1 MDRLIQMG
9 KDLGYAGEKL
19 QDFVKQQQDYERG
32 ERIAERELERD
43 RIAAEK
49 DKLAAEE
56 AKADKERELERDR
69 IAAQEKERADN
80 LAAQEKERADKLAAQ
95 EKDREIEL
103 AKITAERDIEMAR
116 IEGIAEQAERDRE
129 LKRTEL
135 ETDRE
140 SKLSSEIE
148 LEKLK
153 HSFEMKHLELMGQLE
168 VQRANFK
175 TELEKQKSEKLAHAR
190 DPKLPYFEES
200 KDKMDSYLSRFEKYA
215 TANKWDKNVW
225 AAYLSALLK
234 GRALDVYDRLSTEDA
249 ADYDK
254 LKDALLKNFDMTER
268 GFRKKF
274 RYSRPERSE
283 TFIQFSSR
291 LCSYLN
297 KWLTMAKVEK
307 SFEAVCDFM
316 ARDQFLEA
324 CSRELFVHLKPK
336 AFENLDAMAKEADL
350 FAEAR
355 GGVFSCV
362 NKGQRD
368 NNKGAAQS
376 KPESKPSG
384 KPEIK
389 CGICGKGHLTIRCY
403 KNPDRKQA
411 YSAEIASGS
420 NGNSGSKGSN
430 TDSSVVAQGMQ
441 YRNDDAPNRGR
452 GFCRGRGAGRG
463 FTRGR
468 GKSDG
473 TSRGAGHQMSFCK
486 TEINRESEDGIGS
499 IYQNKVDSSLNSD
512 SKDKEGVCY
521 FLKSRLPTAQ
531 GTVNGT
537 KVIALRDTGCTGC
550 VIRRSLIS
558 DDRLIGKESDVTLI
572 DETTQRY
579 PLAVID
585 VDCPFFTGK
594 TEALC
599 MEETL
604 YDLVI
609 GNIDGSKL
617 PDMSHFSSAA
627 VTRSQ
632 AKQSEKAYRKL
643 KVPDQIINEDKE
655 ALKQA
660 QATDP
665 KLDSIRRRVDSGN
678 ITVSRG
684 LNRGETKFI
693 RKKDLTY
700 RQFTKGNKVTLQL
713 VIPEG
718 FREKV
723 LRLAHETLMSGHL
736 GIKKTLDRVL
746 SEFYW
751 PGVCGDV
758 ARFCKSCDIC
768 QRTIQKGRVTKVP
781 LGKMPLIDTPF
792 KRVAVDIVGPIEPRS
807 DKKSRYILTMI
818 DYATR
823 YPEAVA
829 LPSIETER
837 VAEALIAM
845 FSRVGI
851 PSEMLM
857 EHESRVT
864 IEVMNE
870 VSRLLSLQQLTT
882 IPYRPYSKGPVERF
896 HAMLKR
902 VLLTMCAERPNDW
915 DKYLPA
921 LLFAVREILQE
932 SLGFSPFELL
942 YGRNVRGPMQILREL
957 WSVEETDEHARLTY
971 QYVIDLR
978 ERLEKTCKFAQDNV
992 RKLDIKQNAFYDKRA
1007 RSRKFDVGDKVL
1019 LLLPS
1024 ESNKVLLQWN
1034 GPYEV
1039 LEVVNAMNYKINVK
1053 GVVNTY
1059 PANMLKLYVERQNVT
1074 SYHSAA
1080 IDAHCNE
1087 SKDHSDP
1094 TVQRVIVDTVTS
1106 NNVRCEDVTHGDVTS
1121 VKDSPS
1127 QVSNNERDE
1136 ELRTEATD
1144 PVRSVTPSRGNV
1156 KRDVKLT
1163 SDVKVAETP
1172 KGGDFHLVFDHTYPY
1187 SPIPFEA
1194 RQIRYKE
1201 MLDFGIR

>member
-69 IAAQEKERADN
+69 IAAEKDKLAAEEAKADKERE
-80 LAAQEKERADKLAAQ
+80 LERDKLAAQ

-168 VQRANFK
+168 VQRATFK

-368 NNKGAAQS
+368 NNKAAAQS

-411 YSAEIASGS
+411 YSAEVASGS
-420 NGNSGSKGSN
+420 SGSKGSN
-430 TDSSVVAQGMQ
+430 SDYGGENEQGTQIKSEESESS
-441 YRNDDAPNRGR
+441 RGR
-452 GFCRGRGAGRG
+452 GY
-463 FTRGR
+463 TRGR
-468 GKSDG
+468 GRGYFRGRGMTDG
-473 TSRGAGHQMSFCK
+473 APRGGGHQMSFCK
-486 TEINRESEDGIGS
+486 TEVNRESDDGIES
-499 IYQNKVDSSLNSD
+499 IYQSKIDSSLNSD
-512 SKDKEGVCY
+512 SNVKEGVCY
-521 FLKSRLPTAQ
+521 FLKSRLPTAE
-531 GTVNGT
+531 GTVNGRN
-537 KVIALRDTGCTGC
+537 VEVLRDTGCTC
-550 VIRRSLIS
+550 CTVKRSLVS
-558 DDRLIGKESDVTLI
+558 DDQLIGKESYVTLI
-572 DETTQRY
+572 DET
-579 PLAVID
+579 
-585 VDCPFFTGK
+585 
-594 TEALC
+594 
-599 MEETL
+599 
-604 YDLVI
+604 
-609 GNIDGSKL
+609 
-617 PDMSHFSSAA
+617 
-627 VTRSQ
+627 
-632 AKQSEKAYRKL
+632 
-643 KVPDQIINEDKE
+643 
-655 ALKQA
+655 
-660 QATDP
+660 
-665 KLDSIRRRVDSGN
+665 
-678 ITVSRG
+678 
-684 LNRGETKFI
+684 
-693 RKKDLTY
+693 
-700 RQFTKGNKVTLQL
+700 
-713 VIPEG
+713 
-718 FREKV
+718 
-723 LRLAHETLMSGHL
+723 
-736 GIKKTLDRVL
+736 
-746 SEFYW
+746 
-751 PGVCGDV
+751 
-758 ARFCKSCDIC
+758 RFCKSCDIC
-768 QRTIQKGRVTKVP
+768 QRTIQKGRVTDQAKVP

-807 DKKSRYILTMI
+807 DKKSWYILTMI

-902 VLLTMCAERPNDW
+902 VLFTMCAERPNDW

-921 LLFAVREILQE
+921 LLFAVREIPQE

-942 YGRNVRGPMQILREL
+942 YGRNARGPMQILREL

-978 ERLEKTCKFAQDNV
+978 ERLEKTCKLAQDNV

-1007 RSRKFDVGDKVL
+1007 RSCKFDVGDKVL

-1039 LEVVNAMNYKINVK
+1039 LEVVNMMNYKINVK

-1059 PANMLKLYVERQNVT
+1059 PANMLKLYVECQNVT
-1074 SYHSAA
+1074 SYRSAV
-1080 IDAHCNE
+1080 IDAHCNVK
-1087 SKDHSDP
+1087 SKDHNDP

-1106 NNVRCEDVTHGDVTS
+1106 NDVRCGDVTHGDVTS

-1127 QVSNNERDE
+1127 QVSISERDE
-1136 ELRTEATD
+1136 ELRAEATG
-1144 PVRSVTPSRGNV
+1144 PVRSVMPSRGNV

-1172 KGGDFHLVFDHTYPY
+1172 KGDDFYPVFDHTYPY

>member
-49 DKLAAEE
+49 DKLAA
-56 AKADKERELERDR
+56 
-69 IAAQEKERADN
+69 
-80 LAAQEKERADKLAAQ
+80 Q

-103 AKITAERDIEMAR
+103 AKIATEERLEMAR

-168 VQRANFK
+168 VQRATFK

-254 LKDALLKNFDMTER
+254 LKDALLKNFEMTER

-403 KNPDRKQA
+403 KNPDMKQA
-411 YSAEIASGS
+411 YSAEVASGS
-420 NGNSGSKGSN
+420 SGSKGSN
-430 TDSSVVAQGMQ
+430 SDYGGENEQGTQIKSEESESS
-441 YRNDDAPNRGR
+441 RGR
-452 GFCRGRGAGRG
+452 GY
-463 FTRGR
+463 TRGR
-468 GKSDG
+468 GRGYFRGRGKTDG
-473 TSRGAGHQMSFCK
+473 APRGGGHQMSFCK
-486 TEINRESEDGIGS
+486 TEVNRDTDDGIGS
-499 IYQNKVDSSLNSD
+499 IYQNKVNSSLNSD
-512 SKDKEGVCY
+512 INVKEGVCY
-521 FLKSRLPTAQ
+521 FLKSRLPTAE
-531 GTVNGT
+531 GTVNGK
-537 KVIALRDTGCTGC
+537 KVEVLRDTGCTC
-550 VIRRSLIS
+550 CTVKRSLVS
-558 DDRLIGKESDVTLI
+558 DDQLIGKESYVTLI
-572 DETTQRY
+572 DETTQKY

-599 MEETL
+599 MEDTL

-617 PDMSHFSSAA
+617 PDMSHFSAAA

-632 AKQSEKAYRKL
+632 AKQSENACRKL

-665 KLDSIRRRVDSGN
+665 NLDNIRGKVESGS

-684 LNRGETKFI
+684 LNRGETKFV
-693 RKKDLTY
+693 RKKGLLY

-713 VIPEG
+713 VVPVG

-723 LRLAHETLMSGHL
+723 LRLAHETLLTEHL
-736 GIKKTLDRVL
+736 GIKKTLDRVV
-746 SEFYW
+746 SEFFW

-921 LLFAVREILQE
+921 LLFAVREIPQE

-978 ERLEKTCKFAQDNV
+978 ERLEKTCKLAQDNV

-1074 SYHSAA
+1074 SYRSAV
-1080 IDAHCNE
+1080 IDAHCNVK

-1106 NNVRCEDVTHGDVTS
+1106 NNVTCGDVTHRDVTS

-1127 QVSNNERDE
+1127 QVSISEHDE
-1136 ELRTEATD
+1136 ELKAEATD

-1156 KRDVKLT
+1156 KRDVKLK